1 MNFELIKTYF
11 LYLDKFACPVQ
22 LFIQKKRGY
31 QTYLGA
37 FTTLGCI
44 VTILLYLTN
53 KLSQID
59 DRTEFQTL
67 YSDIFHLE
75 PPFYKLTEDNFTLQ
89 FAFQYQNRTNYI
101 NESIYIPE
109 AYLVYKQ
116 ITEVNGKKKE
126 YNNKTVIPIS
136 KCSKNGII
144 QDELAEQFDDQD
156 PSNTYCLDWSR
167 IDSLSL
173 FGTDDAPEYQYIN
186 VSFSVCQNGSKPG
199 VVCADNNTIQNV
211 LNRNYIHFQLTSYI
225 INLRDFTTPLIPK
238 VEDIYTTIS
247 ARVTKDVEIFMQP
260 ITTITDFGYFQKEI
274 RKDTTIRY
282 FSDKEIIDFNT
293 DTSLANVVIRLS
305 DTEQVSYRI
314 YPKVQDVLASAG
326 GLWQIIIAVALFLQ
340 KPFSELAYSI
350 EIINKLF
357 NFEQETT
364 NKDRNK
370 PKSNENLNET
380 KPSKILLPT
389 QNDIKTS
396 LQTQPDVKNKTQI
409 KQVVSK
415 RFPQGRQQSVISSK
429 SNGFIERLT
438 QNERINEARSLF
450 TLVSSNIK
458 MKFKEY
464 VQYLT
469 YRPKRKKMD
478 QLDYSIKKYESFLD
492 ILFIIDKLQEID
504 KLKLILFNKAQ
515 MNLFEY
521 LPKPTIYLEPF
532 SPEQEE
538 LQFHSSILTPQ
549 KSFEEKA
556 KQASIAFEELL
567 VDFDSNPV
575 TQKLITCLDKEVV
588 NVLISEYEERNR
600 TSRVKENFASISYA
614 VINKIKQDQQQKQ
627 LQHDQIT
634 KHAEQKKLF
643 DGTVQNSVIREKS
656 DNKEG
661 SQESIQYKS
670 HKDYS

>member
-1 MNFELIKTYF
+1 MNLELIKSYF

-37 FTTLGCI
+37 FTTLGC
-44 VTILLYLTN
+44 VLSILFYLTN

-75 PPFYKLTEDNFTLQ
+75 PPYYKLTEDNFTLQ
-89 FAFQYQNRTNYI
+89 FAFQYQNKTNYI

-126 YNNKTVIPIS
+126 QSNKTLIPIS

-156 PSNTYCLDWSR
+156 LSNTYCLDWSKV
-167 IDSLSL
+167 DSLAL
-173 FGTDDAPEYQYIN
+173 FGTDDSPEYQYIN
-186 VSFSVCQNGSKPG
+186 VSFTVCQNGSKPG
-199 VVCADNNTIQNV
+199 IVCADSETIQKV

-225 INLRDFTTPLIPK
+225 INLRDFTQPQIPK

-247 ARVTKDVEIFMQP
+247 AKVTKDVEIFMQP
-260 ITTITDFGYFQKEI
+260 ITTLTDFGYFQKEL
-274 RKDTTIRY
+274 RKDTTLRY

-314 YPKVQDVLASAG
+314 YPKVQDVLAAAG

-357 NFEQETT
+357 NFEQDESEKQKKNPTT
-364 NKDRNK
+364 SDEINDQ
-370 PKSNENLNET
+370 
-380 KPSKILLPT
+380 KPSRTLLPT
-389 QNDIKTS
+389 QTEIKT
-396 LQTQPDVKNKTQI
+396 TQPTGPDQKPQSKI

-415 RFPQGRQQSVISSK
+415 RFPQGRQQTIIGNK
-429 SNGFIERLT
+429 SGGFIERLT
-438 QNERINEARSLF
+438 QNEKINEARSLF

-458 MKFKEY
+458 MKLKEY
-464 VQYLT
+464 AQYLT
-469 YRPKRKKMD
+469 YRPKKKKMD

-521 LPKPTIYLEPF
+521 LPKPTIYLDPY

-538 LQFHSSILTPQ
+538 LQFHSSILSPQ

-556 KQASIAFEELL
+556 KQASVAFEELL
-567 VDFDSNPV
+567 VDFENNPL
-575 TQKLITCLDKEVV
+575 TQKLIACLDKEVV

-600 TSRVKENFASISYA
+600 PSRARQQFLSISNA
-614 VINKIKQDQQQKQ
+614 VVAKIKQDQQQRQFQYEQLTKQ
-627 LQHDQIT
+627 T
-634 KHAEQKKLF
+634 EQKKFL
-643 DGTVQNSVIREKS
+643 DGTVQNSAIKDKS
-656 DNKEG
+656 DNREG
-661 SQESIQYKS
+661 SQDSIHFKS
-670 HKDYS
+670 QKEQ

>member
-1 MNFELIKTYF
+1 MNLELIKSYF

-44 VTILLYLTN
+44 LSILFYLTN

-75 PPFYKLTEDNFTLQ
+75 PPYYKLTEENFTLQ
-89 FAFQYQNRTNYI
+89 FAFQYQNKTNYI

-116 ITEVNGKKKE
+116 IIEINGKKKE
-126 YNNKTVIPIS
+126 YNNKSLIPIS

-156 PSNTYCLDWSR
+156 LSNTYCLDWSKV
-167 IDSLSL
+167 DSLAL

-199 VVCADNNTIQNV
+199 VVCADSETIQRV

-225 INLRDFTTPLIPK
+225 VNLRDFTQPLIPK

-247 ARVTKDVEIFMQP
+247 AKVTKDVEIFMQP
-260 ITTITDFGYFQKEI
+260 ITTITDFGYFQKEL

-282 FSDKEIIDFNT
+282 FYDKEIIDFNT

-314 YPKVQDVLASAG
+314 YPKVQDVLAAAG

-357 NFEQETT
+357 NFEQEPS
-364 NKDRNK
+364 KK
-370 PKSNENLNET
+370 QQKHAPSNEDINELKPT
-380 KPSKILLPT
+380 KTLLPT
-389 QNDIKTS
+389 QTDIKTIQ
-396 LQTQPDVKNKTQI
+396 QTGPDLKTKSKI
-409 KQVVSK
+409 KQAVSK
-415 RFPQGRQQSVISSK
+415 RFPQGRQQSIIGSK
-429 SNGFIERLT
+429 SSGFIERLT

-458 MKFKEY
+458 IKFKEY

-469 YRPKRKKMD
+469 YRPKKRKME

-521 LPKPTIYLEPF
+521 LPKPTIYLDPF

-538 LQFHSSILTPQ
+538 FQFHSSILTPQ

-567 VDFDSNPV
+567 VDFENNPI
-575 TQKLITCLDKEVV
+575 TQKLIACLDKEVV

-600 TSRVKENFASISYA
+600 TSRAKQQFLSISNSVVA
-614 VINKIKQDQQQKQ
+614 KIKQDQQQRQYQYEQMTKQ
-627 LQHDQIT
+627 
-634 KHAEQKKLF
+634 AEQKKYF
-643 DGTVQNSVIREKS
+643 DGTVQNSVIKEKS
-656 DNKEG
+656 DYREG
-661 SQESIQYKS
+661 SQESIQYRSQKEQ
-670 HKDYS
+670 